1 MVGFKAARAFTVQLI
16 LSFVTA
22 ISTLACEIHNAEPS
36 YGGTAIYV

>member
-22 ISTLACEIHNAEPS
+22 ISTLVCEIYDTEPS
-36 YGGTAIYV
+36 YGDAIYV